1 MSPTP
6 TTSEASAT
14 FPAKPRENAAGSPPP
29 VAGRR
34 LDPLGLVLPGGILL
48 AWWVGVHFGL
58 VTNVLLPS
66 LGAVGWTLLDWVFNV
81 SGGRYFFSG
90 TWWRDLLGSLMR
102 VLVGFGVGSALA
114 IIVGV
119 LVGWYRPI
127 ERIADPT
134 IQVLRPIPKTAFLPF
149 AILLFGLG
157 NPPAL
162 FLTIYGVFLTV
173 YVQVVV
179 GVKLVSRDLKRAALM
194 LGAKDRDVLFRV
206 VVPAALPSILAGM
219 RVGAAYAW
227 LILILAEMLAVREGF
242 GYVLWHAYEFL
253 RMDVVV
259 AGMLCIGLFGYLTDQ
274 LVVLI
279 MRRKLDWAQAVAESR
294 F

>member
-1 MSPTP
+1 MSRMP
-6 TTSEASAT
+6 TTSEGSAT
-14 FPAKPRENAAGSPPP
+14 FRAEPLPEAAALHPPR
-29 VAGRR
+29 AGRR
-34 LDPLGLVLPGGILL
+34 LDPLGLVLPGVVLF
-48 AWWVGVHFGL
+48 AWWVAVHFGL

-66 LGAVGWTLLDWVFNV
+66 LSAVGWTLLDWVFNV

-102 VLVGFGVGSALA
+102 VMVGFTVGSALA
-114 IIVGV
+114 IVIGV
-119 LVGWYRPI
+119 LVGWYRVF

-134 IQVLRPIPKTAFLPF
+134 IQILRPIPKTAFLPF

-173 YVQVVV
+173 YIQVVV

-194 LGAKDRDVLFRV
+194 LGARDRDVLFRV
-206 VVPAALPSILAGM
+206 VLPAALPNILVGM

-227 LILILAEMLAVREGF
+227 LILILAEMLAVQEGF

-259 AGMLCIGLFGYLTDQ
+259 AGMLCIGLFGYLTDR
-274 LVVLI
+274 LVVI
-279 MRRKLDWAQAVAESR
+279 VMRRKLDWAQAVAETQ

>member
-6 TTSEASAT
+6 TTSEESGT
-14 FPAKPRENAAGSPPP
+14 FRPEFVADPPAAPSLPR
-29 VAGRR
+29 RR
-34 LDPLGLVLPGGILL
+34 RVDPLALLLPGLL
-48 AWWVGVHFGL
+48 LTGWWATVQFGL
-58 VTNVLLPS
+58 VNNVLLPS
-66 LGAVGWTLLDWVFNV
+66 PSSVGWTLADWLFNI
-81 SGGRYFFSG
+81 SDGRYFFSG
-90 TWWRDLLGSLMR
+90 TWWRDLLGSLLR
-102 VLVGFGVGSALA
+102 VGIGFTAGSVLA
-114 IIVGV
+114 IVVGL
-119 LVGWYRPI
+119 LVGWFRII

-162 FLTIYGVFLTV
+162 FLTIYGVFLIV

-179 GVKLVSRDLKRAALM
+179 GVKLVPRDLKRAAAM
-194 LGAKDRDVLFRV
+194 LGAQNRAILLRV
-206 VVPAALPSILAGM
+206 VLPAALPNILTGM

-253 RMDVVV
+253 RMDAVV
-259 AGMLCIGLFGYLTDQ
+259 ASMLWIGLFGYLTDK
-274 LVVLI
+274 LVVFV
-279 MRRKLDWAQAVAESR
+279 MRRKLAWAQAVAETQ

>member
-6 TTSEASAT
+6 ITNEASAT
-14 FPAKPRENAAGSPPP
+14 IPAEPSAEAAAPRPSRAGP
-29 VAGRR
+29 R
-34 LDPLGLVLPGGILL
+34 LDPFCLILPGGVLL
-48 AWWVGVHFGL
+48 AWWVAVYFGL
-58 VTNVLLPS
+58 LTNVLMPS
-66 LGAVGWTLLDWVFNV
+66 IGGVGLTLMDWVFNV

-102 VLVGFGVGSALA
+102 VLIGFGVGSALA
-114 IIVGV
+114 IVIGI
-119 LVGWYRPI
+119 LVGWYRVV
-127 ERIADPT
+127 ERIADPM

-157 NPPAL
+157 NPPAM

-194 LGAKDRDVLFRV
+194 LGARDRDVLFRV
-206 VVPAALPSILAGM
+206 VLPAALPNILVGM

-259 AGMLCIGLFGYLTDQ
+259 AGMLSIGLFGFLTDK
-274 LVVLI
+274 LVVTV
-279 MRRKLDWAQAVAESR
+279 MRRKLDWAQAVAETQ

>member
-1 MSPTP
+1 M
-6 TTSEASAT
+6 
-14 FPAKPRENAAGSPPP
+14 
-29 VAGRR
+29 
-34 LDPLGLVLPGGILL
+34 PGGILL

-114 IIVGV
+114 IVVGV
-119 LVGWYRPI
+119 LVGWYRLI
-127 ERIADPT
+127 ERIVDPT

-149 AILLFGLG
+149 AVLLFGLG

-206 VVPAALPSILAGM
+206 VVPAALPSILVGM
-219 RVGAAYAW
+219 RIGAAYAW

-259 AGMLCIGLFGYLTDQ
+259 AGVLCIGLFGDLTHK
-274 LVVLI
+274 LAVLI
-279 MRRKLDWAQAVAESR
+279 MRRKMDWGQAVAETR